1 MERLMKFGFVGV
13 INTLIT
19 MTIYNLL
26 VALGV
31 NYLIANVIG
40 YGFGTINSY
49 ILNNN
54 WVFKMKSNKI
64 GTFIKFL
71 SVNIL
76 SLVINSAVLYS
87 MVSILDF
94 NKSIAQVG
102 AIGSGMIVNYLAN
115 KFWTFNIEEIKEN

>member
-1 MERLMKFGFVGV
+1 MERLMKFSFVGV

-76 SLVINSAVLYS
+76 SLAINSAVLYG

-102 AIGSGMIVNYLAN
+102 AIASGMIVNYLAN